1 MMGCA
6 QWKSSLV
13 GVALILVLAG
23 CGAATAQGAAASSSH
38 SHTGA
43 PSAQAGLVKT
53 RSLTLAG
60 KTMTVLTTA
69 AGRTL
74 YWFTADTRTTTH
86 CTGGCVGIWPPLLA
100 TGTSVATPPGLPGH
114 LTVVKDALGNQVA
127 YNGYLLYTYVAD
139 TAPGQAHGQGLHLN
153 GGVWWVITAGVTPRP
168 ASSTSP
174 STGSSSASSSSG
186 GGYGG

>member
-1 MMGCA
+1 MMGRA

-13 GVALILVLAG
+13 GVALIFGLAG
-23 CGAATAQGAAASSSH
+23 CGAATAQGAAAN
-38 SHTGA
+38 TGA
-43 PSAQAGLVKT
+43 PSAQAGIVKT

-86 CTGGCVGIWPPLLA
+86 CTGGCAGIWPPLLA
-100 TGTSVATPPGLPGH
+100 TGTSVVTPPSLPGH

-153 GGVWWVITAGVTPRP
+153 GGVWWVITAGVHPRP
-168 ASSTSP
+168 TSSASS
-174 STGSSSASSSSG
+174 STGSSSSSSSSG